1 MIVVGVDVHKHSLTA
16 AAVDELGRVL
26 AEWSGPIDGGVVVW
40 ARALGEER
48 LWAVEDC
55 GTSRVG
61 SSRRC
66 SRRVSGWCGCRHG

>member
-40 ARALGEER
+40 ARALGER
-48 LWAVEDC
+48 APL
-55 GTSRVG
+55 
-61 SSRRC
+61 
-66 SRRVSGWCGCRHG
+66 GC